1 VNATSGFALF
11 AIGAALLAFWIVT
24 RFPALGPQTFG
35 SALLATAAAFLLQAP
50 LPSAVSKV
58 AASDGVARALV
69 LIVLP
74 SLIVLFWTSGCLV
87 RSVVA
92 LLAPHRR

>member
-1 VNATSGFALF
+1 VSSTALF
-11 AIGAALLAFWIVT
+11 SLFVMGAALLALWAVT
-24 RFPALGPQTFG
+24 RFPLLGPQTFG
-35 SALLATAAAFLLQAP
+35 SALLATAAAFLLQLP
-50 LPSAVSKV
+50 LPSVASTVAV
-58 AASDGVARALV
+58 SDGVATALV

-74 SLIVLFWTSGCLV
+74 SLAVLFWASGCLV